1 MQTKYTVSVNDANRI
16 IDSIER
22 LNKSLNKAGLDM
34 FRYTIKDSIRKSVDE
49 YVPVVAFELANPD
62 VKFKSEWE
70 LVATIDHKNDLV
82 QTYRDLNESEYG
94 EMVEPYRKN
103 ITCDYC
109 RKNIFRVTT
118 HIIRN
123 IDTGELKHL
132 GGSCVDLF
140 FGAKSIEKVFDSLH
154 NFYSILSDAS
164 ERAPAGVV
172 QTYDFEKA
180 KEATLICLKNRGY
193 YSKKMM
199 DETGV
204 YPTVYS
210 VIDWLN
216 TKNPDCLKLK
226 PSQTMDYE
234 DITLEE
240 IKTYVRTLDGV
251 SDYERNLGYIL
262 ESVDEYG
269 VLTEMQMNYLPPLL
283 NSCLK
288 WKRDKTKKPAD
299 PTIYVS
305 GSKRSEHMKILES
318 KTVFGDYGASNLYVM
333 KNDEGVVF
341 KVYTTSTFFKPDVG
355 DELDIA
361 FTVKNVYNDEVYI
374 KNPKIRN

>member
-1 MQTKYTVSVNDANRI
+1 MQTKYTISVEDANRV

-34 FRYTIKDSIRKSVDE
+34 FRYTIKDSIRKSGDD
-49 YVPVVAFELANPD
+49 YVPVVEFELTNPD
-62 VKFKSEWE
+62 VKFKRDWE

-82 QTYRDLNESEYG
+82 QTYRDLNESDYG
-94 EMVEPYRKN
+94 LMVEPYRKN

-118 HIIRN
+118 HVIRN

-154 NFYSILSDAS
+154 SFYSILSDVS

-180 KEATLICLKNRGY
+180 KEATLIALKNRGY

-199 DETGV
+199 DEKGV

-210 VIDWLN
+210 VIDWFN
-216 TKNPDCLKLK
+216 SKNPDCLKLK

-234 DITLEE
+234 DITLDE
-240 IKTYVRTLDGV
+240 IKTYVKTLDGT
-251 SDYERNLGYIL
+251 SDYERNLGYII
-262 ESVDEYG
+262 ESVEEFG

-288 WKRDKTKKPAD
+288 WKREHTKTAAD
-299 PTIYVS
+299 PSVYVS
-305 GSKRSEHMKILES
+305 GSKLSEHLTVLES
-318 KTVFGDYGASNLYVM
+318 KTVFGDYGASTLYVM
-333 KNDEGVVF
+333 QNPEGVLF
-341 KVYTTSTFFKPDVG
+341 KLYTTSKTFNPDVG
-355 DELDIA
+355 DEVDVA
-361 FTVKNVYNDEVYI
+361 FTVKNVYNDEVFI
-374 KNPKIRN
+374 KNPKMRN